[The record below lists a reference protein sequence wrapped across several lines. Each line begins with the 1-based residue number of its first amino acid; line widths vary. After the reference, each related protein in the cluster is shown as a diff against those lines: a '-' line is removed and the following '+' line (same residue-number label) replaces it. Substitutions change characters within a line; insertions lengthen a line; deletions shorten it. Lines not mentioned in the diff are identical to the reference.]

1 MRTGTWTARGMVAAV
16 GLLLLAAP
24 AARADVATDRAAA
37 LLIFPKIVASNASYS
52 EGGGEDFT
60 TDTLIQI
67 SNTSDTVAQLH
78 CFYIDATSHCS
89 ISGYACDP
97 NESDQ
102 CPGAQEQCV
111 PGWTETDF
119 RVTLTPHQ
127 PLAWSAATG
136 LAKSDLPL
144 DGAIAQGIGG
154 SSNAGTRVPPVA
166 ATSTYG
172 STFSGILAANLFE
185 GELKC
190 LVIDDQGKPAARNV
204 LTGEASIVSV
214 ISLFE
219 IPRQEPSISQYNAV
233 GVQAINGDANGD
245 NVLELGG
252 DSNEYNGCPNVLI
265 LDHFFDFAEDPTTID
280 PVSTELTLVP
290 CNEDLRNQIP
300 GQTPVQFLVFNEFE
314 QRFSTSTPVDC
325 FFNKDLST
333 IDTNQSQRSIFS
345 VYVAGTLTGQTRIRG
360 VSSGLVGV
368 AQVYRSSLCSAAG
381 TTIKTLTGI
390 VNLHQQGARP
400 TADQIVLP

>member
-1 MRTGTWTARGMVAAV
+1 M
-16 GLLLLAAP
+16 
-24 AARADVATDRAAA
+24 
-37 LLIFPKIVASNASYS
+37 IFPKIVANHISYS
-52 EGGGEDFT
+52 DGGGEDFL
-60 TDTLIQI
+60 TDTLVQI
-67 SNTSDTVAQLH
+67 SNTSDAVAQLH
-78 CFYIDATSHCS
+78 CFYVDATSHCS
-89 ISGYACDP
+89 ITGYACDP
-97 NESDQ
+97 NEPDQ
-102 CPGAQEQCV
+102 CPSAQEQCV

-119 RVTLTPHQ
+119 RATLTPHQ

-166 ATSTYG
+166 AAFTYASTFGDVVTST
-172 STFSGILAANLFE
+172 SFR

-190 LVIDDQGKPAARNV
+190 LVVDDQGKPAARNV
-204 LTGEASIVSV
+204 LTGQASIVTV

-219 IPRQEPSISQYNAV
+219 VPQQQPSISQYDAI
-233 GVQAINGDANGD
+233 GVQAIDGDANGD

-252 DSNEYNGCPNVLI
+252 NSNEYNGCPNVLI
-265 LDHFFDFAEDPTTID
+265 LDHFFDYAEDPTITD
-280 PVSTELTLVP
+280 PLATELTLVP
-290 CNEDLRNQIP
+290 CNEDLRSQKP
-300 GQTPVQFLVFNEFE
+300 GQTTVQFLVFNEFE
-314 QRFSTSTPVDC
+314 QRFSTSAPVDC

-333 IDTNQSQRSIFS
+333 IDTNQPERSIFS

-368 AQVYRSSLCSAAG
+368 AQLYRNLVCSASGASFPL
-381 TTIKTLTGI
+381 LTSI

>member
-1 MRTGTWTARGMVAAV
+1 MGTGTWTARGLVAAA

-37 LLIFPKIVASNASYS
+37 LLIFPKIVANTFSLSD
-52 EGGGEDFT
+52 GVDQDLT

-97 NESDQ
+97 SGTDQ
-102 CPGAQEQCV
+102 CPSTQEQCV

-154 SSNAGTRVPPVA
+154 SSNAGTRVPPVPVT
-166 ATSTYG
+166 ATFASTLSEVLS
-172 STFSGILAANLFE
+172 STSFV

-190 LVIDDQGKPAARNV
+190 LVIDDQGKAAARNV
-204 LTGEASIVSV
+204 LTGQASIVGVYSMG
-214 ISLFE
+214 SSPEQSPHLA
-219 IPRQEPSISQYNAV
+219 QYNAI
-233 GVQAINGDANGD
+233 GVQAINGDTNAD

-252 DSNEYNGCPNVLI
+252 GSDEYNGCPNVLI
-265 LDHFFDFAEDPTTID
+265 LDHFFDFAQNPADGRPTATD
-280 PVSTELTLVP
+280 LTLVP
-290 CNEDLRNQIP
+290 CSEDLRSQKP

-314 QRFSTSTPVDC
+314 QRFSTSAPLDC
-325 FFNKDLST
+325 FFDKDLST
-333 IDTNQSQRSIFS
+333 IDTNQSTRSIFS
-345 VYVAGTLTGQTRIRG
+345 VFVAGTLTGQSRIRG
-360 VSSGLVGV
+360 VSSGIAGIAETHFQNENLE
-368 AQVYRSSLCSAAG
+368 AAPRFLQ
-381 TTIKTLTGI
+381 LTGI
-390 VNLHQQGARP
+390 VNLHQQGERP
-400 TADQIVLP
+400 TPDQIVLP